1 MRGVRS
7 SPATCCWA
15 TTSTR
20 CAGSRPTAP
29 TWRWPGARRA
39 HLPNRGPRELA
50 AKPRSSRGDSVV
62 IQRKLEVTY
71 VPFDRTTRVPPG
83 TTLFSAAHW
92 IGLPIDSTCGGRG
105 TCGKCKVQVV
115 KGLADAET
123 ADHRQLRPQEIADG
137 WRLSCQARIY
147 EDMVCE
153 VPQLLRVP
161 KAATMGL
168 GRLDILDPNVRK
180 VYLELSQPSLE
191 DQRSDVAR
199 LKDALTDEGH
209 DMVAGVAVLR
219 TLPPVFREAGFRV
232 TAVLAG
238 EHLVAVEPGDT
249 TSECYGVAFDV
260 GTTTL
265 VGTLMNLRTGMAASV
280 LSTLNGQ
287 APFGAD
293 VISRISHGMNGP
305 GAIQELQEAVVT
317 TMNTILDELY
327 RESGVLPAQ
336 TYEAVVVGN
345 VTMLHLLLG
354 IDPTPLSMSPFTPA
368 FMDQLSVEAREL
380 GLRIHPHGYVQTLPA
395 LGAYVGADIVAGV
408 LATGIV
414 REDKLRVF
422 VDVGTNGEIVLGTAQ
437 RALATA
443 APAGP
448 AFEGSQIK
456 CGMRATVG
464 AIEGVQLGDRVE
476 LQIIGGDVPA
486 EGICGSGLVDAV
498 AQLLLAGLM
507 DHSGR
512 LKLPGDVP
520 DHPLADRLIDIDGMR
535 AFLLADGVFLTQR
548 DIRELQFA
556 KGSIAT
562 GIKVLMDILRVTAGD
577 LDEVLLG
584 GSFGSYLNPESAKVI
599 GLVPPVDVDRIIA
612 VGNSAGE
619 GAKIALLSYRERQVA
634 FELPSRIEYVELS
647 GRTDFNDSFI
657 SVLGFPQ
664 LETVS

>member
-1 MRGVRS
+1 M
-7 SPATCCWA
+7 
-15 TTSTR
+15 
-20 CAGSRPTAP
+20 
-29 TWRWPGARRA
+29 
-39 HLPNRGPRELA
+39 
-50 AKPRSSRGDSVV
+50 

-71 VPFDRTTRVPPG
+71 QPFDRTTRVPPG

-105 TCGKCKVQVV
+105 TCGKCKVRVLQGASEVT
-115 KGLADAET
+115 T
-123 ADHRQLRPQEIADG
+123 ADHRLLRRDEVENG

-168 GRLDILDPNVRK
+168 SRLVIIDPNVRK
-180 VYLELSQPSLE
+180 VYLELTEPDLH
-191 DQRSDVAR
+191 DQRSDVTR
-199 LKDALTDEGH
+199 LRDALTAEGH
-209 DMVAGVAVLR
+209 DMSASVPVLR
-219 TLPPVFREAGFRV
+219 TLPKALRDSGFKV

-249 TSECYGVAFDV
+249 TEECFGVAFDV

-265 VGTLMNLRTGMAASV
+265 VGTLMNLRTGMAAAV
-280 LSTLNGQ
+280 RSTLNGQ

-293 VISRISHGMNGP
+293 VISRISHAMNG
-305 GAIQELQEAVVT
+305 ADSIDELRTAVVA
-317 TMNTILDELY
+317 TMNGILDELY
-327 RESGVLPAQ
+327 REAGIAPER

-354 IDPTPLSMSPFTPA
+354 IDPTPISMMPFTPT
-368 FMDQLSVEAREL
+368 FMDALSVPASEVS
-380 GLRIHPHGYVQTLPA
+380 LRIHPAGYIQTLPA
-395 LGAYVGADIVAGV
+395 LGAYVGADIVSGV
-408 LATGIV
+408 LATNIA

-422 VDVGTNGEIVLGTAQ
+422 VDVGTNGEIVIGSSQ
-437 RALATA
+437 RTLATA

-456 CGMRATVG
+456 CGMRATDG
-464 AIEGVQLGDRVE
+464 AIEGVQLSDRVE
-476 LQIIGGDVPA
+476 LQVIGGDVAPI
-486 EGICGSGLVDAV
+486 GLCGSGLVDAV
-498 AQLLLAGLM
+498 AQLLTVGLL

-512 LKLPGDVP
+512 MLSAADVP
-520 DHPLADRLIDIDGMR
+520 NHPLAARLIEVEGVR
-535 AFLLADGVFLTQR
+535 AFLLAEGVYLSQR
-548 DIRELQFA
+548 DVRELQFA

-562 GIKVLMDILRVTAGD
+562 GIKILMDILGVAASD
-577 LDEVLLG
+577 LDEIFLG
-584 GSFGSYLNPESAKVI
+584 GSFGSYLNPESAKII
-599 GLVPPVDVDRIIA
+599 GLVPDVDVDKIIA

-647 GRTDFNDSFI
+647 GRSDFNDAFVE
-657 SVLGFPQ
+657 VLRFPD
-664 LETVS
+664 LELVG

>member
-1 MRGVRS
+1 
-7 SPATCCWA
+7 
-15 TTSTR
+15 
-20 CAGSRPTAP
+20 
-29 TWRWPGARRA
+29 
-39 HLPNRGPRELA
+39 
-50 AKPRSSRGDSVV
+50 V
-62 IQRKLEVTY
+62 IARKLEVTY
-71 VPFDRTTRVPPG
+71 LPYERTTRVPAG
-83 TTLFSAAHW
+83 TTVFSAAHW

-105 TCGKCKVQVV
+105 TCGKCKVRVIE
-115 KGLADAET
+115 GLPDASG
-123 ADHRQLRPQEIADG
+123 ADHRLLRPQEIAEG
-137 WRLSCQARIY
+137 WRLSCQAPIY
-147 EDMVCE
+147 EDMRCE

-168 GRLDILDPNVRK
+168 GRLVILDPNVRK
-180 VYLELSQPSLE
+180 VYLELSEPTLD

-199 LKDALTDEGH
+199 LKEALTVEGH
-209 DMVAGVAVLR
+209 DMAAGVAVLR
-219 TLPPVFREAGFRV
+219 TLPSVFREAGFRV

-249 TSECYGVAFDV
+249 TGDCFGVAFDV

-280 LSTLNGQ
+280 QSTLNGQ

-305 GAIQELQEAVVT
+305 EAIVELRDAVVA
-317 TMNTILDELY
+317 TMNSILDELY
-327 RESGVLPAQ
+327 GETGVTPAQ

-354 IDPTPLSMSPFTPA
+354 VDPSPLSMSPFTPA
-368 FMDQLSVEAREL
+368 FMDQLSIDARDV
-380 GLRIHPHGYVQTLPA
+380 GLHIHPQGYVQTLPA

-408 LATGIV
+408 LATGVV

-422 VDVGTNGEIVLGTAQ
+422 VDVGTNGEIVLGSAQ

-448 AFEGSQIK
+448 AFEGSQIR
-456 CGMRATVG
+456 CGMRATTG
-464 AIEGVQLGDRVE
+464 AIEGVTLSERVD
-476 LQIIGGDVPA
+476 LQVIGGDVA
-486 EGICGSGLVDAV
+486 AQGICGSGLVDAV

-512 LKLPGDVP
+512 LKLAEDVP
-520 DHPLADRLIDIDGMR
+520 HHPLRDRLIDIDGIR
-535 AFLLADGVFLTQR
+535 AFLLADGVYLTQR

-562 GIKVLMDILRVTAGD
+562 GIKILMDILGVTPGD

-599 GLVPPVDVDRIIA
+599 GLVPPVDVGRIIA

-634 FELPSRIEYVELS
+634 FELPARIEYIELS
-647 GRTDFNDSFI
+647 GRSDFNDSFI

-664 LETVS
+664 LQGVS

>member
-1 MRGVRS
+1 M
-7 SPATCCWA
+7 
-15 TTSTR
+15 
-20 CAGSRPTAP
+20 
-29 TWRWPGARRA
+29 
-39 HLPNRGPRELA
+39 
-50 AKPRSSRGDSVV
+50 
-62 IQRKLEVTY
+62 IQRKLEVRY
-71 VPFDRTTRVPPG
+71 LPFDRTTRVPPG
-83 TTLFSAAHW
+83 TTVFSAAHW

-105 TCGKCKVQVV
+105 TCGKCKVRVV
-115 KGLADAET
+115 QGCPDPET
-123 ADHRQLRPQEIADG
+123 ADHRQLRPAEIAEG

-147 EDMVCE
+147 EDMACE

-168 GRLDILDPNVRK
+168 GRLVILDPNIRK
-180 VYLELSQPSLE
+180 VYLELAEPTLE

-199 LKDALTDEGH
+199 LRDALTVEGH
-209 DMVAGVAVLR
+209 DMVAGIPVLR
-219 TLPPVFREAGFRV
+219 TVPGVFREAGFRV

-238 EHLVAVEPGDT
+238 EHLVAVEAGDT
-249 TSECYGVAFDV
+249 TGECYGVAFDV

-305 GAIQELQEAVVT
+305 ESVLELQSSVVG
-317 TMNTILDELY
+317 TMNSILAELY
-327 RESGVLPAQ
+327 REAGVSAGR

-345 VTMLHLLLG
+345 ATMLHLLFG
-354 IDPTPLSMSPFTPA
+354 IDPSPLAVMPFTPA
-368 FMDQLSVEAREL
+368 FMEPMSVVASEV
-380 GLRIHPHGYVQTLPA
+380 GLDIHPQGYIQTLPA

-408 LATGIV
+408 LATSVV
-414 REDKLRVF
+414 REDRLRVF
-422 VDVGTNGEIVLGTAQ
+422 VDVGTNGEIVLGSAQ

-448 AFEGSQIK
+448 AFEGSQIR
-456 CGMRATVG
+456 CGMRATSG
-464 AIEGVQLGDRVE
+464 AIEGVQLGDTVE
-476 LQIIGGDVPA
+476 LQVIGGDVPP

-498 AQLLLAGLM
+498 AQLLLTGLL

-512 LKLPGDVP
+512 MKSAADMPG
-520 DHPLADRLIDIDGMR
+520 HPLRDRLIDVDGVR
-535 AFLLADGVFLTQR
+535 AFLLADGVYLSQK
-548 DIRELQFA
+548 DVRELQFA

-562 GIKVLMDILRVTAGD
+562 GIKVLMDILGVETKD

-584 GSFGSYLNPESAKVI
+584 GSFGSYLNPHSAKVI

-634 FELPSRIEYVELS
+634 FELPARIEYVELS
-647 GRTDFNDSFI
+647 GRADFNDAFV
-657 SVLGFPQ
+657 SVLAFPH
-664 LETVS
+664 LEPVA

>member
-1 MRGVRS
+1 
-7 SPATCCWA
+7 
-15 TTSTR
+15 
-20 CAGSRPTAP
+20 
-29 TWRWPGARRA
+29 
-39 HLPNRGPRELA
+39 
-50 AKPRSSRGDSVV
+50 V

-71 VPFDRTTRVPPG
+71 LPFDRTTRVPPG
-83 TTLFSAAHW
+83 TTVFSAAHW

-105 TCGKCKVQVV
+105 TCGKCKVRVI
-115 KGLADAET
+115 KGGREAET
-123 ADHRQLRPQEIADG
+123 ADHRQLRPAEIAEG
-137 WRLSCQARIY
+137 WRLSCQAQIY
-147 EDMVCE
+147 EDMICE

-168 GRLDILDPNVRK
+168 GRLVILDPNVRK
-180 VYLELSQPSLE
+180 VYLELGEPSME
-191 DQRSDVAR
+191 DQRSDVTR
-199 LKDALTDEGH
+199 LKDALTKEGH
-209 DMVAGVAVLR
+209 DMVAGVPVLR
-219 TLPPVFREAGFRV
+219 TLPQVFREAEFRV

-238 EHLVAVEPGDT
+238 ENLVAVEPGDT
-249 TSECYGVAFDV
+249 TDDCFGVAFDV

-305 GAIQELQEAVVT
+305 DAIRELQDAVVS
-317 TMNTILDELY
+317 TMNTILAELY
-327 RESGVLPAQ
+327 RETGVSPQQ

-354 IDPTPLSMSPFTPA
+354 VDPTPLSMAPFTPA
-368 FMDQLSVEAREL
+368 FMDQLNVQASEV
-380 GLRIHPHGYVQTLPA
+380 GLDIHPHGYVQTLPA

-408 LATGIV
+408 LATGVV
-414 REDKLRVF
+414 REDTLRVF
-422 VDVGTNGEIVLGTAQ
+422 VDVGTNGEIVLGSAQ

-464 AIEGVQLGDRVE
+464 AIEGVQLGDTVE
-476 LQIIGGDVPA
+476 LQVIGGDVPA
-486 EGICGSGLVDAV
+486 EGICGSGLVDVV
-498 AQLLLAGLM
+498 AQLLLAGLL
-507 DHSGR
+507 DYSGR
-512 LKLPGDVP
+512 LKLAADVP
-520 DHPLADRLIDIDGMR
+520 DHPLHDRLIEIDGVR
-535 AFLLADGVFLTQR
+535 AFLLADGVYLTQR

-562 GIKVLMDILRVTAGD
+562 GIKVLMDILGVTAGD
-577 LDEVLLG
+577 LDQVLLG
-584 GSFGSYLNPESAKVI
+584 GSFGSYLNPESAKII
-599 GLVPPVDVDRIIA
+599 GLVPPVDVERIIA

-634 FELPSRIEYVELS
+634 FELPSRIEYIELS
-647 GRTDFNDSFI
+647 GRSDFNDSFI
-657 SVLGFPQ
+657 SVLGFPK
-664 LETVS
+664 LERVP

>member
-1 MRGVRS
+1 
-7 SPATCCWA
+7 
-15 TTSTR
+15 
-20 CAGSRPTAP
+20 
-29 TWRWPGARRA
+29 
-39 HLPNRGPRELA
+39 
-50 AKPRSSRGDSVV
+50 V
-62 IQRKLEVTY
+62 IARKLEVTY
-71 VPFDRTTRVPPG
+71 LPFDRTTRVPPG
-83 TTLFSAAHW
+83 TTVFSAAHW

-105 TCGKCKVQVV
+105 TCGKCKVRVI
-115 KGLADAET
+115 KGLADPET

-147 EDMVCE
+147 DDMTCE

-168 GRLDILDPNVRK
+168 GRLVILDPNVRK
-180 VYLELSQPSLE
+180 VYFELAEPSLH

-199 LKDALTDEGH
+199 LKDALTAEGH

-219 TLPPVFREAGFRV
+219 TLPHVLREAGFKV

-238 EHLVAVEPGDT
+238 ERLVAVEAGDT
-249 TSECYGVAFDV
+249 TGDCYGVAFDV

-280 LSTLNGQ
+280 RSTLNGQ

-305 GAIQELQEAVVT
+305 DAIRELQEAVVT
-317 TMNTILDELY
+317 TMNAVLEELY
-327 RESGVLPAQ
+327 RETGVSPEQ

-354 IDPTPLSMSPFTPA
+354 VDPSPLSMSPFTPA
-368 FMDQLSVEAREL
+368 FMDELAVEAREV
-380 GLRIHPHGYVQTLPA
+380 GLRIHPHGYLQTLPA

-408 LATGIV
+408 LATGVV
-414 REDKLRVF
+414 REDRLRVF
-422 VDVGTNGEIVLGTAQ
+422 VDVGTNGEIVLGGSE

-456 CGMRATVG
+456 CGMRATAG
-464 AIEGVQLGDRVE
+464 AIEGVQLGDGVE
-476 LQIIGGDVPA
+476 LQVIGGDIPA

-498 AQLLLAGLM
+498 AQLLLAGLL

-512 LKLPGDVP
+512 LRTPGDVP
-520 DHPLADRLIDIDGMR
+520 NHPLRDRLIEIDGVR
-535 AFLLADGVFLTQR
+535 AFLLADGVYLTQR

-562 GIKVLMDILRVTAGD
+562 GIKVLMDILGVRAED

-584 GSFGSYLNPESAKVI
+584 GSFGSYLNPESARVI
-599 GLVPPVDVDRIIA
+599 GLVPPVDVARIIA

-647 GRTDFNDSFI
+647 GRSDFNDSFI
-657 SVLGFPQ
+657 SVLGFPHLDPADSPDQ
-664 LETVS
+664 ARIGSS

>member
-1 MRGVRS
+1 LI
-7 SPATCCWA
+7 A
-15 TTSTR
+15 
-20 CAGSRPTAP
+20 
-29 TWRWPGARRA
+29 
-39 HLPNRGPRELA
+39 
-50 AKPRSSRGDSVV
+50 
-62 IQRKLEVTY
+62 RKLEVTY
-71 VPFDRTTRVPPG
+71 LPFDRTTRVPSG
-83 TTLFSAAHW
+83 TTVFSAAHW

-105 TCGKCKVQVV
+105 TCGKCKVRVV
-115 KGLADAET
+115 HGLTEAET

-137 WRLSCQARIY
+137 WRLSCQAHIH
-147 EDMVCE
+147 EDMTCE

-168 GRLDILDPNVRK
+168 GRLVILDPNVRK
-180 VYLELSQPSLE
+180 VYFELSEPSLE
-191 DQRSDVAR
+191 DQRSDIAR
-199 LKDALTDEGH
+199 LRDALTVEGH
-209 DMVAGVAVLR
+209 DMVVGVSVLR
-219 TLPPVFREAGFRV
+219 TLPSVFREANFHV
-232 TAVLAG
+232 TAVLSG
-238 EHLVAVEPGDT
+238 EQLIAVEPGDT
-249 TSECYGVAFDV
+249 TGACYGVAFDV

-265 VGTLMNLRTGMAASV
+265 VGTLMNLSTGMAAAV
-280 LSTLNGQ
+280 MSTLNGQ

-305 GAIQELQEAVVT
+305 EAIHELQLAVLS
-317 TMNTILDELY
+317 TMNSVLAGLY
-327 RESGVLPAQ
+327 RDAGISPMQ

-368 FMDQLSVEAREL
+368 FMEQLTVDAGEL
-380 GLRIHPHGYVQTLPA
+380 GLHIHPHGYVQTLPA
-395 LGAYVGADIVAGV
+395 LGAYVGADIVAGL
-408 LATGIV
+408 LATSVV

-422 VDVGTNGEIVLGTAQ
+422 VDVGTNGEIVLGSAQ

-498 AQLLLAGLM
+498 AQMLLSGLL

-512 LKLPGDVP
+512 MKAPDDVP
-520 DHPLADRLIDIDGMR
+520 GHPLRDHLFDLDGMR
-535 AFLLADGVFLTQR
+535 AFRLADGVYLTQR

-556 KGSIAT
+556 KGSIAA
-562 GIKVLMDILRVTAGD
+562 GIKVLMDILGVSAED

-584 GSFGSYLNPESAKVI
+584 GSFGSYLNPESAKII
-599 GLVPPVDVDRIIA
+599 GLVPPVDVDKIIA

-634 FELPSRIEYVELS
+634 FELPTRIEYIELS
-647 GRTDFNDSFI
+647 SRSDFNDSFI
-657 SVLGFPQ
+657 GVLGFPH
-664 LETVS
+664 LDLSKSSDSPNEAALSSVKPSESPDYPGMRRP

>member
-1 MRGVRS
+1 
-7 SPATCCWA
+7 
-15 TTSTR
+15 
-20 CAGSRPTAP
+20 
-29 TWRWPGARRA
+29 
-39 HLPNRGPRELA
+39 
-50 AKPRSSRGDSVV
+50 V
-62 IQRKLEVTY
+62 IQRKLEVKY
-71 VPFDRTTRVPPG
+71 LPFDRTTRVPPG

-105 TCGKCKVQVV
+105 TCGKCKVRVIE
-115 KGLADAET
+115 GRTDAET
-123 ADHRQLRPQEIADG
+123 ADHRLLRPSEIEDG

-147 EDMVCE
+147 DDMVCE

-168 GRLDILDPNVRK
+168 GRLVILDPNVRK
-180 VYLELSQPSLE
+180 VFLQLAEPSLT
-191 DQRSDVAR
+191 DQRSDVMR
-199 LKDALTDEGH
+199 VREALTEEGH
-209 DMVAGVAVLR
+209 DMVAGIAVLR
-219 TLPPVFREAGFRV
+219 TLPPVLREAAFAV

-238 EHLVAVEPGDT
+238 EQLVAVEAGDT
-249 TSECYGVAFDV
+249 TGECFGVAFDV

-305 GAIQELQEAVVT
+305 DSVLELQAAVIA
-317 TMNTILDELY
+317 TMNGILASLY
-327 RESGVLPAQ
+327 QETGVTPER

-345 VTMLHLLLG
+345 ATMLHLLFG
-354 IDPTPLSMSPFTPA
+354 IDPSPLAVMPFTPA
-368 FMDQLSVEAREL
+368 FMEPMSVVAGEI
-380 GLRIHPHGYVQTLPA
+380 GLDIHPRGYIQTLPA

-414 REDKLRVF
+414 REDKMRVF
-422 VDVGTNGEIVLGTAQ
+422 VDVGTNGEIVLGNGQ

-448 AFEGSQIK
+448 AFEGSQIR

-464 AIEGVQLGDRVE
+464 AIEGVTLGDTID

-498 AQLLLAGLM
+498 AQLLLVGLL

-512 LKLPGDVP
+512 MKTAEDVP
-520 DHPLADRLIDIDGMR
+520 GHPLRDRLIDVDGVR
-535 AFLLADGVFLTQR
+535 AFLLADGVYLTQK

-562 GIKVLMDILRVTAGD
+562 GIKVLMDILGIETKD

-584 GSFGSYLNPESAKVI
+584 GSFGSYLNPESAKII

-634 FELPSRIEYVELS
+634 FELPGRIEYVELS
-647 GRTDFNDSFI
+647 GRTDFNDAFV
-657 SVLGFPQ
+657 SVLGFPH
-664 LETVS
+664 LELVG

>member
-1 MRGVRS
+1 M
-7 SPATCCWA
+7 
-15 TTSTR
+15 
-20 CAGSRPTAP
+20 
-29 TWRWPGARRA
+29 
-39 HLPNRGPRELA
+39 
-50 AKPRSSRGDSVV
+50 
-62 IQRKLEVTY
+62 IQRKLEVKY
-71 VPFDRTTRVPPG
+71 LPFDRTTRVPPG

-105 TCGKCKVQVV
+105 TCGKCKVRVV
-115 KGLADAET
+115 QGRTDAET
-123 ADHRQLRPQEIADG
+123 ADHRLLRPAEIEDG

-168 GRLDILDPNVRK
+168 GRLVILDPNVRK
-180 VYLELSQPSLE
+180 VYLELSEPSLE

-219 TLPPVFREAGFRV
+219 TLPQIFRDASFRI
-232 TAVLAG
+232 TAVLTG
-238 EHLVAVEPGDT
+238 EHLVAVEAGDT
-249 TSECYGVAFDV
+249 TGDCYGVAFDV

-305 GAIQELQEAVVT
+305 DSVLELQAAVVS
-317 TMNTILDELY
+317 TMNGIMSALY
-327 RESGVLPAQ
+327 SETGVTPDR
-336 TYEAVVVGN
+336 TYEAVAVGN
-345 VTMLHLLLG
+345 ATMLHLLFG
-354 IDPTPLSMSPFTPA
+354 IDPSPLAVMPFTPA
-368 FMDQLSVEAREL
+368 FMEPMSVLASDV
-380 GLRIHPHGYVQTLPA
+380 GLDIHPRGYIQTLPA

-422 VDVGTNGEIVLGTAQ
+422 VDVGTNGEIVLGSGQ

-448 AFEGSQIK
+448 AFEGSQIR
-456 CGMRATVG
+456 CGMRATDG
-464 AIEGVQLGDRVE
+464 AIEGVQLGDTIE
-476 LQIIGGDVPA
+476 LQVIGGDIPA
-486 EGICGSGLVDAV
+486 QGICGSGLVDAV
-498 AQLLLAGLM
+498 AQLLLAGLL
-507 DHSGR
+507 DYSGR
-512 LKLPGDVP
+512 MKTSADVP
-520 DHPLADRLIDIDGMR
+520 GHPLQDRLFDVDGVR
-535 AFLLADGVFLTQR
+535 AFLLADGVYLTQK

-562 GIKVLMDILRVTAGD
+562 GIKVLMDILGVETKD

-584 GSFGSYLNPESAKVI
+584 GSFGSYLNPESAKII

-634 FELPSRIEYVELS
+634 FELPARIEYIELS
-647 GRTDFNDSFI
+647 GRTDFNDAFV
-657 SVLGFPQ
+657 SVLGFPH
-664 LETVS
+664 LELVG

>member
-1 MRGVRS
+1 M
-7 SPATCCWA
+7 
-15 TTSTR
+15 
-20 CAGSRPTAP
+20 
-29 TWRWPGARRA
+29 
-39 HLPNRGPRELA
+39 
-50 AKPRSSRGDSVV
+50 
-62 IQRKLEVTY
+62 IQRKLEVHY
-71 VPFDRTTRVPPG
+71 LPFDRTTRVPPG
-83 TTLFSAAHW
+83 TTVFSAAHW

-105 TCGKCKVQVV
+105 TCGKCKVRVIE
-115 KGLADAET
+115 GRSDAET
-123 ADHRQLRPQEIADG
+123 ADHRQLRPSEIEEG

-147 EDMVCE
+147 EDMTCE

-168 GRLDILDPNVRK
+168 GRLVILDPNVRK
-180 VYLELSQPSLE
+180 VYFELSEPSME

-199 LKDALTDEGH
+199 LRDALTEEGH

-219 TLPPVFREAGFRV
+219 TLPSVFREAGFRV

-238 EHLVAVEPGDT
+238 EQLVAVEAGDT
-249 TSECYGVAFDV
+249 TAECYGVAFDV

-305 GAIQELQEAVVT
+305 EAIKELQDAVVG
-317 TMNTILDELY
+317 TMNTVLGELY
-327 RESGVLPAQ
+327 RETGVSPSR

-345 VTMLHLLLG
+345 VTMLHLLFG

-368 FMDQLSVEAREL
+368 FMNELTVEAREI
-380 GLRIHPHGYVQTLPA
+380 GLQIHPHGYIQTLPA
-395 LGAYVGADIVAGV
+395 LGAYVGADIVGGV
-408 LATGIV
+408 LATGV
-414 REDKLRVF
+414 AREDKLRVF
-422 VDVGTNGEIVLGTAQ
+422 VDVGTNGEIVLGNAQ

-448 AFEGSQIK
+448 AFEGSQIR

-498 AQLLLAGLM
+498 AQLLLTGLLEY
-507 DHSGR
+507 SGR
-512 LKLPGDVP
+512 FRKPEDVP
-520 DHPLADRLIDIDGMR
+520 DHPLRDRLIDVDGMR
-535 AFLLADGVFLTQR
+535 AFLLADGVYLTQR

-562 GIKVLMDILRVTAGD
+562 GIKVLMDILGVAAGD

-584 GSFGSYLNPESAKVI
+584 GSFGSYLNPESAKII
-599 GLVPPVDVDRIIA
+599 GLVPPVEVDRIIA

-647 GRTDFNDSFI
+647 GRSDFNDAFI
-657 SVLGFPQ
+657 SVLGFPE
-664 LETVS
+664 LAPVT